1 MYECGAPEHREL
13 RKCTKAVLA
22 RHARGARRAISDKNL
37 ECRYGRQPPW
47 DPHELSGTPSSGTAG
62 PKRVTIPVLQVIDVF
77 LYEPRRDD
85 WFALEICRRTSLGSG
100 TVAQILFR
108 LEQWG
113 WLTSRWEDAT
123 EAHSRGRPRRRFYQL
138 TGLGATE
145 AQRLVRQRFPGIQRW
160 ASTGEL
166 A

>member
-1 MYECGAPEHREL
+1 M
-13 RKCTKAVLA
+13 
-22 RHARGARRAISDKNL
+22 
-37 ECRYGRQPPW
+37 
-47 DPHELSGTPSSGTAG
+47 SGPPSSGTAG

-85 WFALEICRRTSLGSG
+85 WFALEICRRTNLGSG

-113 WLTSRWEDAT
+113 WLISRWEDAT

-138 TGLGATE
+138 TGMGATE
-145 AQRLVRQRFPGIQRW
+145 ARSLVRQRFPGIQRW